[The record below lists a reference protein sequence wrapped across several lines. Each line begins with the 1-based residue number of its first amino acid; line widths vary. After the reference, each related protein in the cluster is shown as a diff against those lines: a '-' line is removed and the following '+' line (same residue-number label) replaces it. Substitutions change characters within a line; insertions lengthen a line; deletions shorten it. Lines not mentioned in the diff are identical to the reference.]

1 MFSVKAAW
9 NMDLTEPQTHALVTN
24 LKERLEELVLWA
36 GLTLDIEVLCQ
47 YKGQG
52 RCRKIGVDRDTRK
65 RYGERFKHWAVTKD
79 SGLWLTTERK

>member
-9 NMDLTEPQTHALVTN
+9 NMYLTEPQTHALVTN

-47 YKGQG
+47 YKGLKARADAG
-52 RCRKIGVDRDTRK
+52 
-65 RYGERFKHWAVTKD
+65 
-79 SGLWLTTERK
+79 S